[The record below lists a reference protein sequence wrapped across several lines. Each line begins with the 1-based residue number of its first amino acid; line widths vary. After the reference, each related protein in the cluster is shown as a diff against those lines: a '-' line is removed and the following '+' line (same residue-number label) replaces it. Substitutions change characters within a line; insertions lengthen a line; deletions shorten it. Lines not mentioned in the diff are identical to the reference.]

1 MTTTERNELNL
12 ALRQVCL
19 LTKELPIGR
28 RNRVH
33 NLCSRI
39 AQEARKEKP
48 ERRAGAPDVNPNE
61 ESAQSQKRTILTFLS
76 AGGVLTKRNARMISG
91 AEDFRKRISEL
102 RRDGYDIKDR
112 WRKERNRYGHVTN
125 FKEYYMEAAR

>member
-1 MTTTERNELNL
+1 MTTTQRNELNQ
-12 ALRQVCL
+12 ALCTVRQL
-19 LTKELPIGR
+19 SNELPEGR

-48 ERRAGAPDVNPNE
+48 ERRAGAPDENPNE
-61 ESAQSQKRTILTFLS
+61 GSTPTQKRAILSYL
-76 AGGVLTKRNARMISG
+76 AQGGVLTKSNAKKISG

-102 RRDGYDIKDR
+102 RREGHDIKDR
-112 WRKERNRYGHVTN
+112 WCQERNRYGHVTN
-125 FKEYYMEAAR
+125 FKEYYMEGAR